1 MAFGRKSILGTDYK
15 QISSITEAQ
24 GTANNASLF
33 NKIIWM
39 IKNWCTTTF
48 AAKSHT
54 HSNIQPP
61 SWPAYPKRVKLFDSG
76 EYAQGQ
82 TRINAVA
89 NFSWT
94 ATSNCWIRI
103 YGNGDSN
110 DCAHMHEHQISLLVT
125 STYDDVTAT
134 KLTLFKVCFSKD
146 FYRSDQC
153 AMIPLRK
160 GDVITLNHS
169 VDRATTNLGIH
180 VRIEMV
186 YAADSAHV

>member
-24 GTANNASLF
+24 GTASNASLF

-39 IKNWCTTTF
+39 IKNWCNTTF
-48 AAKSHT
+48 AAKTHT

-61 SWPAYPKRVKLFDSG
+61 SWPAYPVRTKLFDSS
-76 EYAQGQ
+76 EYTAGA
-82 TRINAVA
+82 TRLNAVA

-94 ATSNCWIRI
+94 APSNCWIRVLA
-103 YGNGDSN
+103 NGDSN
-110 DCAHMHEHQISLLVT
+110 DCGHMHEHSISVLVS
-125 STYDDVTAT
+125 STYDSSTVNNYTV
-134 KLTLFKVCFSKD
+134 FKACFSRD

-160 GDVITLNHS
+160 GDVITLTHG
-169 VDRATTNLGIH
+169 VDRTTANLGIH
-180 VRIEMV
+180 VRIERV